1 MKRKIPYRNQ
11 MSKTEFV
18 AAVAGSQG
26 LSKQAAH
33 EAVDAVVT
41 TLAQALIDGE
51 SLTLPGLG
59 TFSLKERAA
68 RAGHN
73 PVTGEI
79 LQIPAK
85 RSVHFK
91 AAVDLQKNIP
101 QPQREHVRHGD

>member
-59 TFSLKERAA
+59 TFSRKNVPPAPGTIQLPVKSSRYLPSAA
-68 RAGHN
+68 CISR
-73 PVTGEI
+73 
-79 LQIPAK
+79 L
-85 RSVHFK
+85 R
-91 AAVDLQKNIP
+91 
-101 QPQREHVRHGD
+101 